1 MITSQL
7 YDIYTYIVISFS
19 YIANSPS
26 SSSFTSRNSTKPPF
40 RKSSNVLQ
48 IQKQSHCDKKLSTK
62 YFKIL
67 IVISRF
73 LQRYSKAKRT
83 SLFTSA
89 ATNQRGFLKG
99 GSREARVRFPE
110 YQEGTEWLLGW
121 VLLRWGGGSW
131 GSVDWRSIY
140 DMSLLITGN
149 SAFSVSDLQSVM
161 SRFTSNPA
169 DKAEEVREAF
179 RVFDR
184 DGTGSISV
192 QELRHILTNLGE
204 KLSDQEVNDLIKEI
218 DVDHD
223 GQIMYNGMMNYSLLY
238 LLPS

>member
-1 MITSQL
+1 
-7 YDIYTYIVISFS
+7 
-19 YIANSPS
+19 
-26 SSSFTSRNSTKPPF
+26 
-40 RKSSNVLQ
+40 
-48 IQKQSHCDKKLSTK
+48 
-62 YFKIL
+62 
-67 IVISRF
+67 
-73 LQRYSKAKRT
+73 
-83 SLFTSA
+83 
-89 ATNQRGFLKG
+89 
-99 GSREARVRFPE
+99 
-110 YQEGTEWLLGW
+110 
-121 VLLRWGGGSW
+121 
-131 GSVDWRSIY
+131 
-140 DMSLLITGN
+140 MSLLITGN